1 MTRNLRNLRNLATRS
16 LALAAAFLAVAACQ
30 RAPQAGSQASSE
42 AAPSP
47 PASAASTA
55 AAPAQPAA
63 PSGAASTATAAT
75 APAGTASSAAAPAAA
90 KPVKVCT
97 LLSAAEV
104 GAIMGKTLIQDGC
117 SYGLDPAETE
127 RALAD
132 SQKHLQEGRQRA
144 AAGDMNGLMKGMMNG
159 LGPQSAASNAV
170 MNQMTVSVDATRDDQ
185 TEDQIKAS
193 YAKTGGIVRG
203 TLAPEKH
210 GLQGVIQG
218 LDEVGGV
225 GDWAFAT
232 NVAAVNMGMGFS
244 VRGRILEARKG
255 PWHVTVGATVA
266 PDSGAAALD
275 NRLAGVARALIA
287 KL

>member
-1 MTRNLRNLRNLATRS
+1 MIQNFQNLRNFQNFRDLATRS

-30 RAPQAGSQASSE
+30 RTPHAGSQASSA
-42 AAPSP
+42 AAPSTP
-47 PASAASTA
+47 ASTA
-55 AAPAQPAA
+55 PVQPAA
-63 PSGAASTATAAT
+63 PSAIASNAAPSAA
-75 APAGTASSAAAPAAA
+75 PSEAAPAAA
-90 KPVKVCT
+90 TPVKVCT

-104 GAIMGKTLIQDGC
+104 GAVMGKTLIQDGC
-117 SYGLDPAETE
+117 SYGLDPAEKE
-127 RALAD
+127 RALAE

-144 AAGDMNGLMKGMMNG
+144 TAGDMNGLMKGMMNG
-159 LGPQSAASNAV
+159 LGPQSAASSAM
-170 MNQMTVSVDATRDDQ
+170 MNQMTITVDAARDNQ
-185 TEDQIKAS
+185 TEDEIKAI

-210 GLQGVIQG
+210 GVQGVIQG
-218 LDEVGGV
+218 LDEVSGV

-244 VRGRILEARKG
+244 IRGRILEARKG
-255 PWHVTVGATVA
+255 PWHVTVSATVA
-266 PDSGAAALD
+266 PDPGAAALD